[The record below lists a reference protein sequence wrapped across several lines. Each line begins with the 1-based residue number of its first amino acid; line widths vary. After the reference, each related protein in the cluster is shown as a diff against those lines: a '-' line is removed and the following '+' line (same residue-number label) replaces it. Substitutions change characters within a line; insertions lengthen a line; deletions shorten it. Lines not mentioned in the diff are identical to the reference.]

1 VAADKVVAARNAS
14 NGALVLTLPRI
25 GCSAQGP
32 YPRIKS
38 SSSSSSTSGS
48 SSSGGGT
55 GAAASKSSSRL
66 TGSVDVH
73 NMLSSAAPSC
83 AASKTKL
90 LPLGVRAGNVSSSGF
105 IIKEHQTAGSSSA
118 AVADDDDVPPLE

>member
-1 VAADKVVAARNAS
+1 MAADKAVAARNAS

-38 SSSSSSTSGS
+38 SSSS
-48 SSSGGGT
+48 GGGVA
-55 GAAASKSSSRL
+55 AAASKPSSRL

-73 NMLSSAAPSC
+73 NMLSSSAPSC

-105 IIKEHQTAGSSSA
+105 IIKEHQTAGSSSS
-118 AVADDDDVPPLE
+118 AVTDDDDVPPLE